1 MIRTQLP
8 AMSAVGICILLSA
21 SMALADETELN
32 LDRAAVR
39 KPGTIRIATFNISLA
54 GQKPGEMLTRL
65 QAGDDLQAKAVAE
78 IIQRVQPDVLFL
90 NELDFDERG
99 DILTAFVDN
108 YLAKAQGVST
118 AAKDGDKPAAVK
130 YEHRYTAPVNTGI
143 ASKFDLDRD
152 GVRGAELGT
161 SAYARDALGYGQYP
175 GQYGMAILSRFPI
188 DESHIRTFQKLRW
201 RDMPNSKLPT
211 QKDDSPWYEA
221 AALEDLP
228 LSSKSHWDVPIRV
241 GSRTIHILASHPTP
255 PVFDG
260 PEDRNG
266 RRNHDEIR
274 LWADYLTPA
283 DAKYIVDDRG
293 QRGGLDDN
301 DSFVIVGDLNS
312 DPEDG
317 SGELRPIRMLL
328 KHARV
333 NATLMPQS
341 AGALA
346 AAERQGGANGEHLGK
361 AEADT
366 GDFPDEKGPGN
377 LRLDY
382 VLPSRDLGVVSGGV
396 YWPRA
401 EDARYALVGAGH
413 PVVSSD
419 HRLVWLDIEAPAD
432 EKVSK

>member
-1 MIRTQLP
+1 MIHMQW
-8 AMSAVGICILLSA
+8 SAAAILLLLSTT
-21 SMALADETELN
+21 MVLADEAELS
-32 LDRAAVR
+32 LDRAATR
-39 KPGTIRIATFNISLA
+39 KPATIRIATFNVSLA
-54 GQKPGEMLTRL
+54 GQKPGEMLARL
-65 QAGDDLQAKAVAE
+65 QGADDAQAKAVAE

-99 DILTAFVDN
+99 AILNAFVDH
-108 YLAKAQGVST
+108 YLAKPHGVST
-118 AAKDGDKPAAVK
+118 AEKDGDKLSAIK
-130 YEHRYTAPVNTGI
+130 YEHRYIAPVNTGI
-143 ASKFDLDRD
+143 ATKFDLDRD
-152 GVRGAELGT
+152 GVRGAEAGT

-188 DESHIRTFQKLRW
+188 DESHVRTFQKLRW

-221 AALEDLP
+221 AALDELP

-241 GSRTIHILASHPTP
+241 GSRTIHLLASHPTP

-274 LWADYLTPA
+274 LWADYLTPG

-293 QRGGLDDN
+293 QRGGLGEN

-317 SGELRPIRMLL
+317 SGELRPIRLL
-328 KHARV
+328 LGHASV
-333 NATLMPQS
+333 NATFIPRS
-341 AGALA
+341 AGAIA
-346 AAERQGGANGEHLGK
+346 AAERQGGANGEHRGK
-361 AEADT
+361 AESDT

-382 VLPSRDLGVVSGGV
+382 VLPSRDLAVLSGGV
-396 YWPRA
+396 YWPCA
-401 EDARYALVGAGH
+401 DDARYALVGAGH

-419 HRLVWLDIEAPAD
+419 HRLVWLDIEAPVD
-432 EKVSK
+432 SKPSP